1 MLSLPRACFVGL
13 LRAFVGLLHVVGGRP
28 VELEFF
34 RDDTETVQPCWIYA
48 VASDT
53 ALPSNSPCTGTA
65 TPGNLIDMQYNFSLG
80 SGDNGNVLGITN
92 NRVPNRSQNFTYD
105 QLNRVLTAQT
115 TSDGT
120 IDQVNCWSEGYVYDD
135 AQAGT
140 GPWGNLIQINPGPS
154 AYTGC
159 TQESGFSYT
168 VNSNN
173 QISGWCY
180 DASGN
185 LLAESAPPCADTPTY
200 SYNAENQLTS
210 TAGVTYEYDGDG
222 NRVSKS
228 SGILYWYGGGN
239 NPIAETDASGNTINE
254 YIFFSGKRIAR
265 EDAAGN
271 IVYYVA
277 DHLGTSR
284 IISDASGTILD
295 DSDFYPFGG
304 ERPAMTPT
312 SGSNYKFTGKERDTE
327 SGLDELMF
335 RYFASSTGRFMSP
348 DPFGAQASNPQTLN
362 KYAYVVNNPLRFVDP
377 TGLWHCSWS
386 DNEDGSSGGEDDSP
400 DNGGASHEECM
411 ADPGASWQ
419 SDPGDAFDGS
429 ACTYGC
435 GGSTSPLPDIQ
446 GEDPP
451 QLGTTS
457 GVQTLTGGSGG
468 GDDSFQPGT
477 LAYGVFGPP
486 SYHTWNGANNFVN
499 IATAVAAAGP
509 ALAYGAVAVPT
520 AGAYAVGWGSAALGS
535 AGGFAV
541 GLYPTYLDAAAE
553 NGLGAYDIKPALY
566 QFFQATGNDWTANA
580 AYLDMQVFLDRQ
592 AYLAGPA
599 VVSSDSTL
607 SLELQHLNDLGVQA
621 RDWIL
626 LQVPY

>member
-13 LRAFVGLLHVVGGRP
+13 LRAFVGLLHAVGGRP

-120 IDQVNCWSEGYVYDD
+120 IDLVNCWSEGYVYDD

-159 TQESGFSYT
+159 TQKSGISYA

-185 LLAESAPPCADTPTY
+185 LLAESAPPCDDVPTY

-222 NRVSKS
+222 KRVSKS
-228 SGILYWYGGGN
+228 TGTLYWYGGGSD
-239 NPIAETDASGNTINE
+239 PIAETDASGNTINE
-254 YIFFSGKRIAR
+254 YIFFGGKRVAR
-265 EDAAGN
+265 EDSNGD
-271 IVYYVA
+271 IVYYLA

-284 IISDASGTILD
+284 VVSDESGTILD

-304 ERPAMTPT
+304 ERVVT
-312 SGSNYKFTGKERDTE
+312 SSSGNAYKFTGKERDAE
-327 SGLDELMF
+327 SDLD
-335 RYFASSTGRFMSP
+335 Y
-348 DPFGAQASNPQTLN
+348 FGARYYGNSMGRWMVPDWAAKPTAVPYAVFGDPQTMNL
-362 KYAYVVNNPLRFVDP
+362 YQYMRNNPL
-377 TGLWHCSWS
+377 
-386 DNEDGSSGGEDDSP
+386 
-400 DNGGASHEECM
+400 GGA
-411 ADPGASWQ
+411 DK
-419 SDPGDAFDGS
+419 DGH
-429 ACTYGC
+429 CDWC
-435 GGSTSPLPDIQ
+435 QKL
-446 GEDPP
+446 
-451 QLGTTS
+451 
-457 GVQTLTGGSGG
+457 
-468 GDDSFQPGT
+468 
-477 LAYGVFGPP
+477 
-486 SYHTWNGANNFVN
+486 WNGIMGNGYQTNAQLAAQQQPQ
-499 IATAVAAAGP
+499 ATVTTTETHSLPKNPEPESAAGP
-509 ALAYGAVAVPT
+509 NEAVTLGAD
-520 AGAYAVGWGSAALGS
+520 
-535 AGGFAV
+535 AV
-541 GLYPTYLDAAAE
+541 GLASAIPGVIPEIAGAVPGAPAFAIGLLATGVSVDNDPSSLNLSINATSTALAAMSTFGTGTVASLGTVGGFGLAAGALAWDGANWTSNYVITPVFTPDANQSNTINA
-553 NGLGAYDIKPALY
+553 NGITIPAPDAYDWH
-566 QFFQATGNDWTANA
+566 QQ
-580 AYLDMQVFLDRQ
+580 
-592 AYLAGPA
+592 
-599 VVSSDSTL
+599 
-607 SLELQHLNDLGVQA
+607 
-621 RDWIL
+621 
-626 LQVPY
+626 